1 MGEIL
6 TSLHLDWTPFV
17 WHSLNFVVLTAV
29 LWWLFF
35 RPFARV
41 VESRQERIRESLV
54 RAEEID
60 RHASGLE
67 AERQEVIA
75 RAHREA
81 AEIRKRAHEQVY
93 RYVAK
98 SRATA
103 NADADRIRERA
114 AVRHRQPPIERKE
127 VGLVARR
134 HARGPI
140 HDGRLA
146 PPPNEAR
153 TPQILEV
160 EEQVRE
166 LDALRSVAERDD
178 RVVATAGA
186 RR

>member
-54 RAEEID
+54 RAEEVD

-75 RAHREA
+75 LAHREA
-81 AEIRKRAHEQVY
+81 AEIRNRAYEQVH

-103 NADADRIRERA
+103 NADADRIRQRA
-114 AVRHRQPPIERKE
+114 AVRQRQPTERKQE
-127 VGLVARR
+127 VGLVTRR
-134 HARGPI
+134 PHGRGPI
-140 HDGRLA
+140 HNGRLA
-146 PPPNEAR
+146 QPPNEAP
-153 TPQILEV
+153 TPQIL
-160 EEQVRE
+160 
-166 LDALRSVAERDD
+166 
-178 RVVATAGA
+178 
-186 RR
+186 